1 MPPHRRGRMPEQWA
15 TEGREPGGDRRLE
28 GMPSE
33 NAVETLQ
40 RSLRDLLRQNAGN
53 GRLVVAID
61 ALDAA
66 AAAAFADGFA
76 AAVGEDGTAVFRATL
91 ADGAEDARERVV
103 APFRAGEP
111 FDDGGPAPASAVLV
125 IDGRFL
131 HAAGLRGLWNW
142 SVWLEANPP
151 VGTPRPELP
160 DAEKQYLRESRPRA
174 AASVIVEN
182 SDPAHPVQVFGDFC

>member
-1 MPPHRRGRMPEQWA
+1 MS
-15 TEGREPGGDRRLE
+15 
-28 GMPSE
+28 SE
-33 NAVETLQ
+33 NPVETLQ

-66 AAAAFADGFA
+66 AAADFAEGFA
-76 AAVGEDGTAVFRATL
+76 AVTREDGTPVFRATL
-91 ADGAEDARERVV
+91 ADDAEDVRERLI

-111 FDDGGPAPASAVLV
+111 FDGSSTPAPERAVLV

-142 SVWLEANPP
+142 SVWLESHPP
-151 VGTPRPELP
+151 FGTPRPELP
-160 DAEKQYLRESRPRA
+160 DAEKQYLRESRPKV

>member
-1 MPPHRRGRMPEQWA
+1 MS
-15 TEGREPGGDRRLE
+15 
-28 GMPSE
+28 SE
-33 NAVETLQ
+33 NPVETVQ
-40 RSLRDLLRQNAGN
+40 RSLRDLMRQNAGN

-66 AAAAFADGFA
+66 AATAFADGFA

-91 ADGAEDARERVV
+91 ADDAGDVRQKLV

-111 FDDGGPAPASAVLV
+111 FGDGDVAPDRAVLV
-125 IDGRFL
+125 VDGRFL

-151 VGTPRPELP
+151 FGAPRPELP
-160 DAEKQYLRESRPRA
+160 DAEKRYLREARPKA

>member
-1 MPPHRRGRMPEQWA
+1 MS
-15 TEGREPGGDRRLE
+15 
-28 GMPSE
+28 SE
-33 NAVETLQ
+33 NPVETVQ
-40 RSLRDLLRQNAGN
+40 RSLRDLMRQNAGN

-66 AAAAFADGFA
+66 AATAFANGFA
-76 AAVGEDGTAVFRATL
+76 TAVGEDGTAVFRATL
-91 ADGAEDARERVV
+91 ADDSGDVRGRIV

-111 FDDGGPAPASAVLV
+111 FDGSSTPAPERAVLV
-125 IDGRFL
+125 VDGRFL
-131 HAAGLRGLWNW
+131 HASGLRGLWNW

-151 VGTPRPELP
+151 IGAPRPELP
-160 DAEKQYLRESRPRA
+160 DAEKQYVRTARPRV